1 MAWFL
6 TSVTASWARQSTWS
20 GVWVMLPWLKG
31 VPAQKQGFGVSHSLN
46 VQHAS
51 KESWTKMT
59 PEQVS
64 FQLQKQ
70 ACKKQMTMFA
80 CML

>member
-31 VPAQKQGFGVSHSLN
+31 VPAQKQGLGISHPLN

-51 KESWTKMT
+51 KGMSTSTNPSKF
-59 PEQVS
+59 VS
-64 FQLQKQ
+64 SPGIRH
-70 ACKKQMTMFA
+70 A
-80 CML
+80 